1 MGGVA
6 TSIVTLYS
14 HSYYSSLAFGRGP
27 LGIDPSSA
35 LRPLGN
41 HVPLPPVGA
50 LPAPNQASGSPGRP
64 VWCGCPLA
72 TDRGSGSHLDT
83 HTHTTHTHTRFCST
97 CIAVNGMYNT
107 LYHSV
112 GNKQKS
118 VRMLVQ
124 DMLGLYAYILCNAY
138 VGCKESRCGT
148 V

>member
-6 TSIVTLYS
+6 TSIVALYS
-14 HSYYSSLAFGRGP
+14 RSYYSSLTFGRGP
-27 LGIDPSSA
+27 LGIVPSSA

-72 TDRGSGSHLDT
+72 TDRGSGR
-83 HTHTTHTHTRFCST
+83 HTHTRFCST

-112 GNKQKS
+112 GSKQKS

-138 VGCKESRCGT
+138 VGYKESRCGT